1 MKILQTVQ
9 TLDARSGGVARA
21 VVSLSETMAA
31 QGHDV
36 EIVTL
41 DPPDSRFLRA
51 TALPVHAVGTGR
63 GGYGFAP
70 DLLPWLRKAGENFDR
85 VIVNGLWQYPGFAI
99 WRCYAGS
106 ATPYFVFP
114 HGMLDPWF
122 KRTYPLKHL
131 KKWFYW
137 PWAEYRV
144 LRDARAVI
152 FTSEEERRQA
162 RESFWLYRCREVIAP
177 LGVEAPPVGSAEEFF
192 GRFPQLRD
200 KRIVLFLGRLHV
212 KKGCDILIDAF
223 ARTTPDDKQMV
234 LVMAGPD
241 QGGWAAELRNRAAQ
255 SGQGDRIF
263 FTGMLEGSIKWAA
276 LRAADVF
283 ILPSHQE
290 NFGLSVV
297 EALACGVP
305 VLISKPVNI
314 WSEINED
321 GAGFVDTD
329 DLAGTERLLRRWF
342 DATEQERT
350 AMRARALACFA
361 KRFEIGRAAALLLKI
376 LSDA

>member
-1 MKILQTVQ
+1 
-9 TLDARSGGVARA
+9 
-21 VVSLSETMAA
+21 MAA
-31 QGHDV
+31 QGHEV

-41 DPPDSRFLRA
+41 DPPGSAFLGGTSLKA
-51 TALPVHAVGTGR
+51 HAVGTGR
-63 GGYGFAP
+63 GGYGYAP
-70 DLLPWLRKAGENFDR
+70 DLLRWLWAEGGNFDR
-85 VIVNGLWQYPGFAI
+85 VIVNGLWQYPGLAI
-99 WRCYAGS
+99 WRRHAGS
-106 ATPYFVFP
+106 RIPYFVFP

-177 LGVEAPPVGSAEEFF
+177 LGAEAPSVDAAEEFF
-192 GRFPQLRD
+192 LRFPQLRD

-212 KKGCDILIDAF
+212 KKGCDMLIDAF
-223 ARTTPDDKQMV
+223 ARTAPDNERVV

-241 QGGWAAELRNRAAQ
+241 QAGWEAELRNRAAKT
-255 SGQGDRIF
+255 GKGDRIF
-263 FTGMLEGSIKWAA
+263 FTGMLEGSLKWAA

-305 VLISKPVNI
+305 VLISRPVNI
-314 WSEINED
+314 WSEILED
-321 GAGFVDTD
+321 GAGYVESD

-342 DATEQERT
+342 ETNDATR
-350 AMRARALACFA
+350 ASMRSSALNCFT

-376 LSDA
+376 LSEA